1 MINFSLLDE
10 AFPNDDKANRKSKKK
25 ANDDNNE
32 KCKPIQAPIYKVPLN
47 CDNNAKKIVEANLD
61 GDFKKVDYK
70 NNGIKAF
77 DYDEMDAYVTVNNSI
92 ITNNPDKSEEYRTT
106 PFLANY
112 LKNLRD
118 NLDKSVASSN
128 DNYKNIEQFTNLDSK
143 TSIKVDI
150 NLYNL
155 FLFIFLGIVIIL
167 LIDQITRLVELHKT

>member
-1 MINFSLLDE
+1 
-10 AFPNDDKANRKSKKK
+10 
-25 ANDDNNE
+25 
-32 KCKPIQAPIYKVPLN
+32 
-47 CDNNAKKIVEANLD
+47 
-61 GDFKKVDYK
+61 
-70 NNGIKAF
+70 
-77 DYDEMDAYVTVNNSI
+77 MDAYVTVNNSI